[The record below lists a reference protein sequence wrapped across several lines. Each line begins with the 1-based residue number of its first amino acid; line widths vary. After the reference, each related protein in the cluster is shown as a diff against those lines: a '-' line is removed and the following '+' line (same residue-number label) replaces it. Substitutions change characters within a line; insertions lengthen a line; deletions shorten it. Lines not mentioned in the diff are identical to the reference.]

1 MFNVRKRI
9 GIIMACIPL
18 ALLLGCS
25 HNDSAPPPAGTS
37 VGAFNPQGETA
48 GQIQTRI
55 DAVKANTQASD
66 EQKQVVL
73 DELKHAQANA
83 PKSVGP

>member
-1 MFNVRKRI
+1 MFNVRNRI
-9 GIIMACIPL
+9 GIIAACIPL

-25 HNDSAPPPAGTS
+25 HNDTVVTPPTGAS

-66 EQKQVVL
+66 EQKQMVL

-83 PKSVGP
+83 SK